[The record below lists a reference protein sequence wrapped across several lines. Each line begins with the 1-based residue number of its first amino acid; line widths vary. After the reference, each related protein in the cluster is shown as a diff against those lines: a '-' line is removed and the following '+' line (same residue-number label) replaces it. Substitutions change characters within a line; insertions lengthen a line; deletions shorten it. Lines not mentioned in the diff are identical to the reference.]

1 MENTTGAGLDL
12 ALPLPLPPSPLPLP
26 PGAAVEDVD
35 TAMTTSERK
44 APTAASPR
52 RKKEGQEASEVR
64 RSSLT
69 LDHFTG
75 DSLLHFSYHPAQSTA
90 AQGLPDPHLAG
101 SFVTAFAQGLDTSLN
116 VPFMAQTLSPTLSP
130 LGENSYIFPSVAR
143 NPNKAIVTIDS
154 RTSRILVANEM
165 TCELFA
171 YQRDELV
178 GMKVQQLFTE
188 PYRAR
193 HRVLVEQNIDQSGE
207 TVLISGKVVRSSR
220 SSFFLSLHILLPPSP
235 FI

>member
-1 MENTTGAGLDL
+1 MDSGTT
-12 ALPLPLPPSPLPLP
+12 
-26 PGAAVEDVD
+26 V
-35 TAMTTSERK
+35 TTSSEQK
-44 APTAASPR
+44 APTGSPR
-52 RKKEGQEASEVR
+52 RRREEGQEAGEPR
-64 RSSLT
+64 RTSLT

-75 DSLLHFSYHPAQSTA
+75 DSLLHFSYNPVQSTGGGGL
-90 AQGLPDPHLAG
+90 QGLSDAHLAG
-101 SFVTAFAQGLDTSLN
+101 SFVTAFTQGLNTSLN
-116 VPFMAQTLSPTLSP
+116 VPFMAQAVSPAPSP
-130 LGENSYIFPSVAR
+130 MGESAYIFPSAAR

-171 YQRDELV
+171 YQRNELV

-207 TVLISGKVVRSSR
+207 TVLISGKVVSPPC
-220 SSFFLSLHILLPPSP
+220 SSFLPPSPPPLLPPSFP
-235 FI
+235 PP